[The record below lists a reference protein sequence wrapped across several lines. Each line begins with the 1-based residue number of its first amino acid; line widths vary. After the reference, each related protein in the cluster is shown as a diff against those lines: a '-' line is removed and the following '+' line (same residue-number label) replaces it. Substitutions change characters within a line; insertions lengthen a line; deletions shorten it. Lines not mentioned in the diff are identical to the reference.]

1 MSTKYLPTGNEY
13 ISIPDLNQETGNIES
28 ISFLSMKRK
37 GMLLATGS
45 NNKPFMKPFIE
56 GISSQIQFSG
66 VSLENYWIPSLQG
79 TFADGQ
85 VLMTVLSPIEEKGFI
100 IRLTITAQSD
110 LKITSGLDI
119 SFGNVIHCINESK
132 PLRGKAYCY
141 LSPWNDN
148 LIFDFDCGG
157 PEFSFASITDFPF
170 RASFE
175 EKEVI
180 VTDDR
185 THLSLSQ
192 KIVEARLSADLSLKA
207 GQSQTLTF
215 FFGLGYEE
223 VSAATSAKEMLRQT
237 YEVELERTSFWLKN
251 RINEFKSHKLSV
263 IYNQNLF
270 FCIFYSTGITFD
282 TEERV
287 LMTSRSPRYYVSAAY
302 WDRDSMLWSFP
313 AILDVDSSL
322 AKEAL
327 THVFTRQS
335 RNIGVHSRYIDG
347 SVLEPGFELDE
358 LVAPIIALYSY
369 VKKSKDSSFLA
380 KDFVKRSVE
389 LIVQKLEGR
398 RDFNSNLYTTFLQP
412 TDDEIVYPYL
422 CYDNVLVWKAL
433 VFLSELY
440 PEKYCAFSDK
450 AASLKESILSNF
462 VFENNDGSKY
472 FGWSVDLKGNHE
484 VYDEPPGSLQLLP
497 YYDFCS
503 ADDPIWLNT
512 VKMIRSKDYKY
523 SFHDSPIAEIGCP
536 HAPYPWILS
545 LCNSM
550 LCGYA
555 DQALKE
561 LEIIEMDNGIA
572 CESVD
577 PINGS
582 SMTGE
587 AFATCAGFLCH
598 SLLLT
603 EKRGNTL

>member
-1 MSTKYLPTGNEY
+1 MSTKYLPTGNEF
-13 ISIPDLNQETGNIES
+13 ISIPDLNQETGSIES

-45 NNKPFMKPFIE
+45 DNKPFIKPFVE
-56 GISSQIQFSG
+56 GYSSTIQFSDI
-66 VSLENYWIPSLQG
+66 SLENYWIPTLKGSFSEG
-79 TFADGQ
+79 EI
-85 VLMTVLSPIEEKGFI
+85 LMTVFTPIEEKGFI
-100 IRLTITAQSD
+100 IRLSITAKAD
-110 LKITSGLDI
+110 LRVKAGLDL
-119 SFGNVIHCINESK
+119 SFGNIIHCINESK
-132 PLRGKAYCY
+132 SLRGNAYCY
-141 LSPWNDN
+141 TSPWNDN
-148 LIFDFDCGG
+148 LIFDYDCGG
-157 PEFSFASITDFPF
+157 PEFSFAPMTDFPCHTSYE
-170 RASFE
+170 R
-175 EKEVI
+175 KEVTI
-180 VTDDR
+180 TDDR
-185 THLSLSQ
+185 LKNARKQSV
-192 KIVEARLSADLSLKA
+192 IEARLSADLNLISGETK
-207 GQSQTLTF
+207 TLTF

-237 YEVELERTSFWLKN
+237 YEVELEKTSLWLKN
-251 RINEFKSHKLSV
+251 RMTEFSSPKLSK

-270 FCIFYSTGITFD
+270 FCIFYSTGLTYD

-313 AILDVDSSL
+313 AILDVDTSL
-322 AKEAL
+322 AREAL

-347 SVLEPGFELDE
+347 TILEPGFELDE
-358 LVAPIIALYSY
+358 LVAPVIALYNY
-369 VKKSKDSSFLA
+369 ICKSGDITFLEES
-380 KDFVKRSVE
+380 FVKNSME
-389 LIVQKLEGR
+389 LIITKLESR
-398 RDFNSNLYTTFLQP
+398 RDSNTNLYSTFLQP
-412 TDDEIVYPYL
+412 TDDEINFPYL

-433 VFLSELY
+433 NCLSKLY
-440 PEKYCAFSDK
+440 PDKYAAFSNK
-450 AASLKESILSNF
+450 ASVLKESIISHF
-462 VFENNDGSKY
+462 TFEDKFGSQY
-472 FGWSVDLKGNHE
+472 FGWSIDLKGNHD

-497 YYDFCS
+497 YYGFCEAQDS
-503 ADDPIWLNT
+503 TWLNT
-512 VKMIRSKDYKY
+512 IKMIRSEDYKY
-523 SFHDSPIAEIGCP
+523 SFHNSPIAEIGCP

-555 DQALKE
+555 DRALKE

-598 SLLLT
+598 SMLLT
-603 EKRGNTL
+603 KKGEKF